1 MNKKAMLLAS
11 SLLLGLPAANAAALT
26 SSDFTDLKELDAATK
41 AKYDALIESGI
52 FDGMTDGTFGFNE
65 KMDRAQFA
73 KVAALIMGLEVDK
86 DLKTSS
92 FKDVT
97 TDSSG
102 GYALPY
108 IEALKQAGITEGVGD
123 GNFNPGGTVT
133 KEQLAT
139 FLVRVLGQEANA
151 SSPTLQDP
159 TVSPWAKQYVAT
171 ALQLK
176 LLSSGADG
184 QFSGQTQ
191 ATRNLLVLGSY
202 ETKKQIES
210 SSPVKVSG
218 ADFASDNRLVI
229 AMTAGID
236 GSTIDLSKIT
246 INGVPLD
253 PNRDKFVL
261 SDDKKT
267 ITIILGSGFTLDSS
281 KTPVIE
287 VDGVKSLFGTDVKG
301 GGGEA
306 PIPVSVTVPPPAP
319 QPPSNSS
326 STPIPAPKVT
336 IDDAHGEIGTESARY
351 GISSSRSG
359 TLYYALYP
367 AGTAKPSAAEIKEG
381 KGAVKFGSTE
391 IGSNPKTLDLAGLT
405 ADTGYVLYAYAV
417 ATSRQSDIV
426 SVSFKTQAVAV
437 PAPVVTIDTN
447 GVEIGTTAAQYN
459 VSSTRSGTLYY
470 AAYPAEAAAPSADAI
485 RSGTGAIA
493 AGSTEIGP
501 NPKAIHLQGL
511 AANTGYKLYVFSVA
525 SDMTSE
531 IVSVSFSTKPV
542 EVPAPVATIDTS
554 SGEIGTTWARYK
566 AASTQS
572 GTLYYAVYPKEASAP
587 SADTIR
593 SGTGAVTAGS
603 TEIGPNP
610 KAIELSDL
618 TASTAYTLY
627 VFASASAAQSEIVSV
642 SFSTKPVEV
651 PAPVATID
659 TSSEEIG
666 TIAAHYKVSSTQ
678 SGTLYYALYRPG
690 TAIPSAE
697 DIRGGANAEQFGSTE
712 IGPNPKTLDLTGLSA
727 NTGYTL
733 YVFATASDK
742 QSAVVSVSFTTK
754 PAEASAPIVTID
766 TSSGEISTITAHY
779 SVKSTKPGTLYYA
792 LYGPG
797 AAEPS
802 LDDIRNGIEAVR
814 YDNKPIGTEADAID
828 LFDLSPNTEY
838 KLYAVVTAADKTSE
852 IDSVTFST
860 KPLEVQVPVAT
871 IDTSSGEIGTT
882 AAHYKVSSTQSGTL
896 YYAVYGPGT
905 SIPNAD
911 DIRGGAN
918 AVRFGS
924 TEIGP
929 NPKTLDLTGLLAST
943 GYTLYVFATASD
955 KQSEIVSVTF
965 HTLSDSTELP
975 PTVRV
980 EQSGTFR
987 FPNAGQGDQLT
998 VVTRTDGADTVYYML
1013 LNADAPAPSKEQ
1025 IVSQNVDG
1033 VEGFKALGKKD
1044 VDPNPFIPT
1053 TLTID
1058 QLFQNQSYKV
1068 YIVGVSG
1075 ERTSEVQEY
1084 LSLPT
1089 EFQGDFPFDGV
1100 NVDVDGRTATVNLEG
1115 LPEGESQ
1122 AYYLLHG
1129 GEPLNVVRAEAIL
1142 NFPHGRKDVSSEQPS
1157 FTIEEELQPGA
1168 YYLYVVIQKGTS
1180 YTNYKQAEF
1189 SVE

>member
-1 MNKKAMLLAS
+1 MNKKAMLLAA

-26 SSDFTDLKELDAATK
+26 SSDFTDLQDLDASTR
-41 AKYDALIESGI
+41 AKLDALIQAGVFNGMGNGI
-52 FDGMTDGTFGFNE
+52 FGINE
-65 KMDRAQFA
+65 EMNRAQFA
-73 KVAALIMGLEVDK
+73 KVAALITGLEVDK

-92 FKDVT
+92 FKDVAA
-97 TDSSG
+97 DSPD

-108 IEALKQAGITEGVGD
+108 IEAIWKAGITEGVGD

-139 FLVRVLGQEANA
+139 FLVRVLGQEANS
-151 SSPTLQDP
+151 SSPTFQDP

-176 LLSSGADG
+176 LLSAGADG
-184 QFSGQTQ
+184 LFSGQTQ
-191 ATRNLLVLGSY
+191 ATRDLLVLGSY
-202 ETKKQIES
+202 EAKKQIES
-210 SSPVKVSG
+210 TSPVKVSG
-218 ADFASDNRLVI
+218 ADFASDSRLVI
-229 AMTAGID
+229 TMTAGID

-267 ITIILGSGFTLDSS
+267 ITIILGSGFTLDPS

-287 VDGVKSLFGTDVKG
+287 VGGVKSLFGTDVKG

-306 PIPVSVTVPPPAP
+306 PIPVSVTMPPPAP

-336 IDDAHGEIGTESARY
+336 IDDAHGEIGTDSARY
-351 GISSSRSG
+351 GVSSSRSG

-391 IGSNPKTLDLAGLT
+391 IGSNPKTLELSGLT
-405 ADTGYVLYAYAV
+405 ADTGYTLYVYSIAS
-417 ATSRQSDIV
+417 SRQSDIV

-437 PAPVVTIDTN
+437 PAPVVTIDPN
-447 GVEIGTTAAQYN
+447 GAEIGATAAQYK

-485 RSGTGAIA
+485 RGGTGAVA
-493 AGSTEIGP
+493 SGSTEIGP
-501 NPKAIHLQGL
+501 NPKAILLQGL

-525 SDMTSE
+525 SDKVSE

-554 SGEIGTTWARYK
+554 SGEIGTIWARYK
-566 AASTQS
+566 VVSTQS
-572 GTLYYAVYPKEASAP
+572 GTLHYAVYPKEASAP

-593 SGTGAVTAGS
+593 SGTGAVAAGS

-618 TASTAYTLY
+618 TAST
-627 VFASASAAQSEIVSV
+627 
-642 SFSTKPVEV
+642 
-651 PAPVATID
+651 
-659 TSSEEIG
+659 
-666 TIAAHYKVSSTQ
+666 
-678 SGTLYYALYRPG
+678 
-690 TAIPSAE
+690 
-697 DIRGGANAEQFGSTE
+697 
-712 IGPNPKTLDLTGLSA
+712 
-727 NTGYTL
+727 GYTL
-733 YVFATASDK
+733 YVFATAADK
-742 QSAVVSVSFTTK
+742 QSEIVSVSFTTK
-754 PAEASAPIVTID
+754 PVEAPAPVVTIN

-779 SVKSTKPGTLYYA
+779 SVKSTEPGTLYYA
-792 LYGPG
+792 LFGPG

-802 LDDIRNGIEAVR
+802 LDDIRNGIGAVR
-814 YDNKPIGTEADAID
+814 YDNKPIGTGAEAID

-838 KLYAVVTAADKTSE
+838 KLYAVVTASNKTSE

-896 YYAVYGPGT
+896 YYAVFGPGT

-911 DIRGGAN
+911 DIREGAN

-929 NPKTLDLTGLLAST
+929 NPKTLDLTGLSAST

-955 KQSEIVSVTF
+955 KQSAVVSVTF

-975 PTVRV
+975 PTVSI
-980 EQSGTFR
+980 EQSGTYR
-987 FPNAGQGDQLT
+987 FAYAELGDQLT
-998 VVTRTDGADTVYYML
+998 VVTRTDGADTVYYMM

-1033 VEGFKALGKKD
+1033 VEGLKAVGKKD

-1053 TLTID
+1053 MITID
-1058 QLFQNQSYKV
+1058 QLFQNQSYKL
-1068 YIVGVSG
+1068 YLVGAG
-1075 ERTSEVQEY
+1075 GGRTSEVREY
-1084 LSLPT
+1084 LSLPLD
-1089 EFQGDFPFDGV
+1089 FQGDFPFDLA
-1100 NVDVDGRTATVNLEG
+1100 NPIVDGRTATVSLDG
-1115 LPEGESQ
+1115 LPEDDSQ
-1122 AYYLLHG
+1122 AYYWLQAG
-1129 GEPLNVVRAEAIL
+1129 MPLYEVSVEDIL
-1142 NFPHGRKDVSSEQPS
+1142 NFPHGEKKVSRNQSS
-1157 FTIEEELQPGA
+1157 FSIENLLPETS
-1168 YYLYVVIQKGTS
+1168 YYLYVVIKNGSS
-1180 YTNYKQAEF
+1180 YSNYKQAEF
-1189 SVE
+1189 TVE